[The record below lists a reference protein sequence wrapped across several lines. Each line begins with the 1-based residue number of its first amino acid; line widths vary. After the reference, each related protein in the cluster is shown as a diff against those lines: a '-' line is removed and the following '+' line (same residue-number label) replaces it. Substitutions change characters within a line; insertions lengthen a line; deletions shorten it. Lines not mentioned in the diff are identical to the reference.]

1 MFSIG
6 QHVIHPGQGVCT
18 VVGFRDDTPQ
28 PMLLLEAKQGHAQT
42 ILMYPVAQA
51 DRLHAAISQ
60 QDAEHLLSHYDEL
73 ECDTF
78 TERNSSLEETHFKQQ
93 LKLGAPE
100 TVRVAKTMMH
110 RIRQAEEADKKPS
123 SYYMRV
129 LKEAKRRSIEEFA
142 VALGVTEEAAE
153 ARLAQAA
160 LNEPIRAKNHHKG
173 DRHLCGGFFVLVVL
187 VVFILSDTCEHKES
201 FMAEPLS
208 AGITRDRAFEL
219 LNEHN
224 KDPFHITHGETVEG
238 TMRYFAREFDPENE
252 EFWGIVGLLHDLDW
266 EEHEDDPMNHTIYAA
281 EILEGEG
288 ASPDLIRAIQ
298 THTSDFNTSL
308 PKPELQMEK
317 ILFACDELTGL
328 IGAAVIMR
336 PSKSVM
342 DFTTK
347 SLKKKFKDKRFA
359 AGCSRDVITQGAEM
373 LGWELPELFD
383 RTIAAM
389 QSFAPDRD
397 TFQA

>member
-1 MFSIG
+1 MPVCLQIMQALKMRKGVNELRLLSNTLTYQSCVLFLHKVTVCARQRVILDIRKFVLVGGSMFSIG

-28 PMLLLEAKQGHAQT
+28 PMLLLETKQGHAQT

-142 VALGVTEEAAE
+142 VALGVTEEDAE
-153 ARLAQAA
+153 ARLARAA
-160 LNEPIRAKNHHKG
+160 LN
-173 DRHLCGGFFVLVVL
+173 
-187 VVFILSDTCEHKES
+187 
-201 FMAEPLS
+201 
-208 AGITRDRAFEL
+208 
-219 LNEHN
+219 
-224 KDPFHITHGETVEG
+224 
-238 TMRYFAREFDPENE
+238 
-252 EFWGIVGLLHDLDW
+252 
-266 EEHEDDPMNHTIYAA
+266 
-281 EILEGEG
+281 
-288 ASPDLIRAIQ
+288 
-298 THTSDFNTSL
+298 
-308 PKPELQMEK
+308 
-317 ILFACDELTGL
+317 
-328 IGAAVIMR
+328 
-336 PSKSVM
+336 
-342 DFTTK
+342 
-347 SLKKKFKDKRFA
+347 
-359 AGCSRDVITQGAEM
+359 
-373 LGWELPELFD
+373 
-383 RTIAAM
+383 
-389 QSFAPDRD
+389 
-397 TFQA
+397 

>member
-1 MFSIG
+1 MPVCLQIMQALKMHKGVNELRLLSNTLTYRSCVLFLHKVRVYARQRGILNIREFVKVGGSMFSIG

-28 PMLLLEAKQGHAQT
+28 PMLLLETKQGHAQT

-142 VALGVTEEAAE
+142 VALGVTEEDAE

-160 LNEPIRAKNHHKG
+160 LN
-173 DRHLCGGFFVLVVL
+173 
-187 VVFILSDTCEHKES
+187 
-201 FMAEPLS
+201 
-208 AGITRDRAFEL
+208 
-219 LNEHN
+219 
-224 KDPFHITHGETVEG
+224 
-238 TMRYFAREFDPENE
+238 
-252 EFWGIVGLLHDLDW
+252 
-266 EEHEDDPMNHTIYAA
+266 
-281 EILEGEG
+281 
-288 ASPDLIRAIQ
+288 
-298 THTSDFNTSL
+298 
-308 PKPELQMEK
+308 
-317 ILFACDELTGL
+317 
-328 IGAAVIMR
+328 
-336 PSKSVM
+336 
-342 DFTTK
+342 
-347 SLKKKFKDKRFA
+347 
-359 AGCSRDVITQGAEM
+359 
-373 LGWELPELFD
+373 
-383 RTIAAM
+383 
-389 QSFAPDRD
+389 
-397 TFQA
+397 

>member
-1 MFSIG
+1 MTMERTCKPVAAETINKLTFKDKMRAYKRSPLSLILLLLVCG
-6 QHVIHPGQGVCT
+6 AALITMLTLLYPGQGVCT

-28 PMLLLEAKQGHAQT
+28 PMLLLETKQGHAQT

-160 LNEPIRAKNHHKG
+160 LN
-173 DRHLCGGFFVLVVL
+173 
-187 VVFILSDTCEHKES
+187 
-201 FMAEPLS
+201 
-208 AGITRDRAFEL
+208 
-219 LNEHN
+219 
-224 KDPFHITHGETVEG
+224 
-238 TMRYFAREFDPENE
+238 
-252 EFWGIVGLLHDLDW
+252 
-266 EEHEDDPMNHTIYAA
+266 
-281 EILEGEG
+281 
-288 ASPDLIRAIQ
+288 
-298 THTSDFNTSL
+298 
-308 PKPELQMEK
+308 
-317 ILFACDELTGL
+317 
-328 IGAAVIMR
+328 
-336 PSKSVM
+336 
-342 DFTTK
+342 
-347 SLKKKFKDKRFA
+347 
-359 AGCSRDVITQGAEM
+359 
-373 LGWELPELFD
+373 
-383 RTIAAM
+383 
-389 QSFAPDRD
+389 
-397 TFQA
+397 

>member
-28 PMLLLEAKQGHAQT
+28 PMLLLETKQGHAQT

-142 VALGVTEEAAE
+142 VALGVTDAGRYFFSRAG
-153 ARLAQAA
+153 ARQPPRLT
-160 LNEPIRAKNHHKG
+160 
-173 DRHLCGGFFVLVVL
+173 
-187 VVFILSDTCEHKES
+187 LSDT
-201 FMAEPLS
+201 
-208 AGITRDRAFEL
+208 R
-219 LNEHN
+219 
-224 KDPFHITHGETVEG
+224 
-238 TMRYFAREFDPENE
+238 
-252 EFWGIVGLLHDLDW
+252 
-266 EEHEDDPMNHTIYAA
+266 
-281 EILEGEG
+281 
-288 ASPDLIRAIQ
+288 
-298 THTSDFNTSL
+298 L
-308 PKPELQMEK
+308 PKPPQREQAPLWWFSCSSSIHSYRYPRAQ
-317 ILFACDELTGL
+317 GVSY
-328 IGAAVIMR
+328 GRAAYRRNHPR
-336 PSKSVM
+336 PRV
-342 DFTTK
+342 
-347 SLKKKFKDKRFA
+347 
-359 AGCSRDVITQGAEM
+359 
-373 LGWELPELFD
+373 
-383 RTIAAM
+383 RTA
-389 QSFAPDRD
+389 Q
-397 TFQA
+397 

>member
-1 MFSIG
+1 MPVCLQIMQALKMHKGVNELRLLSNTLTYQSCVLFLHKVRVCARQRVILDIRKFVKVGGSMFSIG

-28 PMLLLEAKQGHAQT
+28 PMLLLETKQGHAQT

-160 LNEPIRAKNHHKG
+160 LN
-173 DRHLCGGFFVLVVL
+173 
-187 VVFILSDTCEHKES
+187 
-201 FMAEPLS
+201 
-208 AGITRDRAFEL
+208 
-219 LNEHN
+219 
-224 KDPFHITHGETVEG
+224 
-238 TMRYFAREFDPENE
+238 
-252 EFWGIVGLLHDLDW
+252 
-266 EEHEDDPMNHTIYAA
+266 
-281 EILEGEG
+281 
-288 ASPDLIRAIQ
+288 
-298 THTSDFNTSL
+298 
-308 PKPELQMEK
+308 
-317 ILFACDELTGL
+317 
-328 IGAAVIMR
+328 
-336 PSKSVM
+336 
-342 DFTTK
+342 
-347 SLKKKFKDKRFA
+347 
-359 AGCSRDVITQGAEM
+359 
-373 LGWELPELFD
+373 
-383 RTIAAM
+383 
-389 QSFAPDRD
+389 
-397 TFQA
+397 

>member
-142 VALGVTEEAAE
+142 VALGVTEEG
-153 ARLAQAA
+153 RSPPSPSRPQLTHPRQKPPQRGQAP
-160 LNEPIRAKNHHKG
+160 LWW
-173 DRHLCGGFFVLVVL
+173 FFR
-187 VVFILSDTCEHKES
+187 S
-201 FMAEPLS
+201 
-208 AGITRDRAFEL
+208 
-219 LNEHN
+219 
-224 KDPFHITHGETVEG
+224 
-238 TMRYFAREFDPENE
+238 
-252 EFWGIVGLLHDLDW
+252 
-266 EEHEDDPMNHTIYAA
+266 
-281 EILEGEG
+281 
-288 ASPDLIRAIQ
+288 
-298 THTSDFNTSL
+298 
-308 PKPELQMEK
+308 
-317 ILFACDELTGL
+317 
-328 IGAAVIMR
+328 
-336 PSKSVM
+336 
-342 DFTTK
+342 
-347 SLKKKFKDKRFA
+347 
-359 AGCSRDVITQGAEM
+359 SRSSSIH
-373 LGWELPELFD
+373 
-383 RTIAAM
+383 
-389 QSFAPDRD
+389 SY
-397 TFQA
+397 

>member
-28 PMLLLEAKQGHAQT
+28 PMLLLETKQGHAQT

-123 SYYMRV
+123 SYYMR
-129 LKEAKRRSIEEFA
+129 RSIEEFA

-160 LNEPIRAKNHHKG
+160 LN
-173 DRHLCGGFFVLVVL
+173 
-187 VVFILSDTCEHKES
+187 
-201 FMAEPLS
+201 
-208 AGITRDRAFEL
+208 
-219 LNEHN
+219 
-224 KDPFHITHGETVEG
+224 
-238 TMRYFAREFDPENE
+238 
-252 EFWGIVGLLHDLDW
+252 
-266 EEHEDDPMNHTIYAA
+266 
-281 EILEGEG
+281 
-288 ASPDLIRAIQ
+288 
-298 THTSDFNTSL
+298 
-308 PKPELQMEK
+308 
-317 ILFACDELTGL
+317 
-328 IGAAVIMR
+328 
-336 PSKSVM
+336 
-342 DFTTK
+342 
-347 SLKKKFKDKRFA
+347 
-359 AGCSRDVITQGAEM
+359 
-373 LGWELPELFD
+373 
-383 RTIAAM
+383 
-389 QSFAPDRD
+389 
-397 TFQA
+397 